1 MADSE
6 KKFSSASSDSSS
18 QHSSAHNMSAFYS
31 SDKKPAFNDPEYMP
45 DIGDHY
51 LVRRNDKTWR
61 K

>member
-18 QHSSAHNMSAFYS
+18 QHSTVHNHTSFYATEKKHGLNG
-31 SDKKPAFNDPEYMP
+31 SDSMP

-51 LVRRNDKTWR
+51 LVQRNDKTWR